1 MFGRLVVFV
10 LLYGG
15 VVQYDPIEVSVAVLW
30 RLEVE
35 KLVSLEHEVPV
46 LKVVV
51 VEAFFG
57 KLALALVGGVRDDSL
72 CQLGNDLVL
81 AQDGLM

>member
-1 MFGRLVVFV
+1 MFGRLVVFI
-10 LLYGG
+10 LLNGG

-57 KLALALVGGVRDDSL
+57 KLALALVGGVRDASL